1 MSVERIRHVWEAFR
15 DQPLSEALLVLLQPP
30 PGEAQYLRPET
41 HYLHPEAHYLHPIGY
56 QIQDISRLPD
66 ASQPQRLFDRVLN
79 HLGLDAVRGTE
90 TIVLPASFPILVC
103 AARLGVLARI
113 QTMSWQHL
121 SGRQSFGTKT
131 TRHQLIK
138 ASFADIAGKASL
150 LLEQQYQRLRE
161 GDFAGLED
169 DHYQITQ
176 LNNEAEKMMG
186 GHGFLLGNTH
196 SLSYFSMMLYS
207 IYGKASSLAAA

>member
-1 MSVERIRHVWEAFR
+1 MSVERIKRVWDVFR
-15 DQPLSEALLVLLQPP
+15 EQPLPDALACLLQTPS
-30 PGEAQYLRPET
+30 GEAQYV
-41 HYLHPEAHYLHPIGY
+41 HPIGY
-56 QIQDISRLPD
+56 QIQEISSLPD
-66 ASQPQRLFDRVLN
+66 ADQPQRLFDRVLN
-79 HLGLDAVRGTE
+79 HLGLDAVRGTD
-90 TIVLPASFPILVC
+90 TLVLPASFPILVC
-103 AARLGVLARI
+103 AARLGVLARM

-121 SGRQSFGTKT
+121 SSRNSFGTKT

-138 ASFADIAGKASL
+138 ASFADVAGKAAL
-150 LLEQQYQRLRE
+150 LLEQQYQRLQE
-161 GDFAGLED
+161 GDLAGLED

-207 IYGKASSLAAA
+207 VYGKASCLAAA

>member
-1 MSVERIRHVWEAFR
+1 MSVERVKQVWDAFR
-15 DQPLSEALLVLLQPP
+15 EQPLSDALACLLQASA
-30 PGEAQYLRPET
+30 GAAQYV
-41 HYLHPEAHYLHPIGY
+41 HPIGY
-56 QIQDISRLPD
+56 QIQEISNQPD
-66 ASQPQRLFDRVLN
+66 VDQPQRLFDRVLN
-79 HLGLDAVRGTE
+79 HLGLDVVRGTD
-90 TIVLPASFPILVC
+90 TLALPASFPILVC

-113 QTMSWQHL
+113 QSMSWQHL
-121 SGRQSFGTKT
+121 SSRNSFGTKT

-138 ASFADIAGKASL
+138 ASFADVAGKAAL
-150 LLEQQYQRLRE
+150 LLEQQYQRLQD
-161 GDFAGLED
+161 GDLAGLED

-207 IYGKASSLAAA
+207 VYGKASCLAAA

>member
-1 MSVERIRHVWEAFR
+1 MSVELIKRVWEVFR
-15 DQPLSEALLVLLQPP
+15 DQPLSDALMVLLQPAS
-30 PGEAQYLRPET
+30 GEKSYA
-41 HYLHPEAHYLHPIGY
+41 HPIGY
-56 QIQDISRLPD
+56 QIQDISSLLE
-66 ASQPQRLFDRVLN
+66 ASQSLRLFDRVLN
-79 HLGLDAVRGTE
+79 HLGLDVVRCTDVP
-90 TIVLPASFPILVC
+90 TLPASFPILVC
-103 AARLGVLARI
+103 VARLGLLARM

-121 SGRQSFGTKT
+121 SGRYSFGTKT

-138 ASFADIAGKASL
+138 ASFADVAGKASL

-161 GDFAGLED
+161 GDVAGLED

-207 IYGKASSLAAA
+207 IYGKASSLTVV

>member
-1 MSVERIRHVWEAFR
+1 MSAERIKQVWEAFR
-15 DQPLSEALLVLLQPP
+15 EQPLSDALTVLLQPP
-30 PGEAQYLRPET
+30 SEGAQYV
-41 HYLHPEAHYLHPIGY
+41 HPIRY
-56 QIQDISRLPD
+56 QIQDISSLPD
-66 ASQPQRLFDRVLN
+66 ESQSQRLFDRVLT

-90 TIVLPASFPILVC
+90 TIVLPVSFPILVC
-103 AARLGVLARI
+103 VARLGVLARI

-121 SGRQSFGTKT
+121 SGRYSFGAKT

-138 ASFADIAGKASL
+138 ASFADVAGKASL

-161 GDFAGLED
+161 GDVVGLED